1 MKYINEIILFVL
13 YFTILY
19 FFSHQYL
26 VKLIF
31 LNCEHIL

>member
-1 MKYINEIILFVL
+1 MKSFCSYYILQFYI
-13 YFTILY
+13 

-31 LNCEHIL
+31 LNYEHIL